1 MHLSP
6 NDSNQYRYL
15 TLSNGLRV
23 LLIHS
28 DTAQQSAA
36 ALAVNVGHF
45 DDPVDRQGLAHYLE
59 HMLFLGTEKYPK
71 VGEFQSYI
79 SQHGGTNNAW
89 TGTEHTCF
97 FFDVTPSA
105 FENALDRFSQ
115 FFTAPLFNEEAL
127 DKERQAVD
135 SEYKLKLNDD
145 SRRLYQ
151 VNKEVINPEHPFSKF
166 SVGNLNTA
174 WRPRW
179 SVYS

>member
-6 NDSNQYRYL
+6 NDSNQYRYI
-15 TLSNGLRV
+15 TLSNELRV

-45 DDPVDRQGLAHYLE
+45 DDPNDRQGLAHYLE

-97 FFDVTPSA
+97 FFNIAPNA
-105 FENALDRFSQ
+105 FESALIDLANSLPHLCL
-115 FFTAPLFNEEAL
+115 T
-127 DKERQAVD
+127 K
-135 SEYKLKLNDD
+135 K
-145 SRRLYQ
+145 
-151 VNKEVINPEHPFSKF
+151 H
-166 SVGNLNTA
+166 
-174 WRPRW
+174 
-179 SVYS
+179 

>member
-59 HMLFLGTEKYPK
+59 HMLFWVRKNTLKWASFK
-71 VGEFQSYI
+71 VILANMVERITRGQERS
-79 SQHGGTNNAW
+79 
-89 TGTEHTCF
+89 
-97 FFDVTPSA
+97 TPAS
-105 FENALDRFSQ
+105 F
-115 FFTAPLFNEEAL
+115 
-127 DKERQAVD
+127 
-135 SEYKLKLNDD
+135 
-145 SRRLYQ
+145 
-151 VNKEVINPEHPFSKF
+151 
-166 SVGNLNTA
+166 
-174 WRPRW
+174 
-179 SVYS
+179 